1 MSTLI
6 TDGNYIK
13 NFCQS
18 IQKQQQQIKRE
29 REKKA
34 KEKQQKFN
42 DNLSVCVLRPLPKVS
57 TLLGLVG

>member
-34 KEKQQKFN
+34 KEKQQKVN
-42 DNLSVCVLRPLPKVS
+42 DNLSVEAPP
-57 TLLGLVG
+57 